1 MTIPPPCDSGTV
13 RAPKAPSSGRR
24 ASAQVTP
31 YTTCCPEYVIVL
43 ADYRDAA
50 RAAQATTDTEK
61 EAGG

>member
-1 MTIPPPCDSGTV
+1 
-13 RAPKAPSSGRR
+13 
-24 ASAQVTP
+24 VTP